1 MEERAE
7 DPEPHLLLV
16 RAELLRH
23 GGRTSQNHEPILNQ
37 LLEAALAAF
46 DLVEPCLLGIEA
58 QIAGG
63 QVDFERPL
71 GEFVKQVQG
80 MRPSLIPRVGI
91 RLGYIGWGHP
101 TELHRR
107 GRVA

>member
-1 MEERAE
+1 MR
-7 DPEPHLLLV
+7 P
-16 RAELLRH
+16 
-23 GGRTSQNHEPILNQ
+23 NQ

-46 DLVEPCLLGIEA
+46 DLVEPCLLHEGIEA

-71 GEFVKQVQG
+71 GELVKQVQG
-80 MRPSLIPRVGI
+80 MRPSLILRVGI
-91 RLGYIGWGHP
+91 RLGYIDRGHP
-101 TELHRR
+101 AELHRR